1 MRIILSG
8 ALLRYAD
15 YNRVVEITAATL
27 ADAITELHTR
37 HPRLRPVL
45 LDSDGRMSSLHRL
58 VLNGK
63 VGPSPDPATPLT
75 DDDEI
80 EFITAIAGG

>member
-1 MRIILSG
+1 MKIILSG
-8 ALLRYAD
+8 ALLRFAD
-15 YNRVVEITAATL
+15 YNRVVEVHATTF
-27 ADAITELHTR
+27 ADAITQLHTR

-45 LDSDGRMSSLHRL
+45 LDADGAMSSLHRV
-58 VLNGK
+58 VLNGQLTTT
-63 VGPSPDPATPLT
+63 PDPTTPLA